1 MKGMKRKRETLRKK
15 ERERERSHFPYRYK
29 RSDEPVAKKWVMEE
43 EKTKYNK
50 DYIITTSFINIL
62 VLKAIKKMRC

>member
-29 RSDEPVAKKWVMEE
+29 RSDEPVAKKMGDGRGKNE
-43 EKTKYNK
+43 
-50 DYIITTSFINIL
+50 IQ
-62 VLKAIKKMRC
+62 